1 MQRRKA
7 YVIIDSHTHIWG
19 LEHLPQEWIR
29 DLRSKGFLNYDR
41 IEVEQLIGDMDEAGV
56 DKAIVLAHELEHK
69 WSHSQPMNK
78 FIAEIVNNNPDR
90 LIGFAGA
97 APVNKYGRL
106 NRRSLED
113 FEKSVVEMGLKGLKL
128 LPIYDHYKPN
138 DQKVYPFYEKAV
150 ELKIPVLLHQAATL
164 TTNTPM
170 EYGKP
175 IHLDDPVQDF
185 PELKFIVA
193 HLGYPWTEE
202 LLVLM
207 RKLPNLYADISA
219 SVLYRPSILA
229 WNLAMAKEYKVI
241 DRILFGTDYPVAKQK
256 QYIDWVRN
264 KYNQI
269 AEKNAYPT
277 LHLQEIEKIL
287 GGNAMRLLDIS

>member
-1 MQRRKA
+1 
-7 YVIIDSHTHIWG
+7 
-19 LEHLPQEWIR
+19 
-29 DLRSKGFLNYDR
+29 
-41 IEVEQLIGDMDEAGV
+41 
-56 DKAIVLAHELEHK
+56 
-69 WSHSQPMNK
+69 
-78 FIAEIVNNNPDR
+78 
-90 LIGFAGA
+90 
-97 APVNKYGRL
+97 
-106 NRRSLED
+106 
-113 FEKSVVEMGLKGLKL
+113 
-128 LPIYDHYKPN
+128 
-138 DQKVYPFYEKAV
+138 
-150 ELKIPVLLHQAATL
+150 
-164 TTNTPM
+164 M

-241 DRILFGTDYPVAKQK
+241 DRILFGTDYPVTKQK

-277 LHLQEIEKIL
+277 LHHQEIEKIL